1 MSDNAQLPIPREMLE
16 PYLKQA
22 VAASIMQ
29 LMGDNGMGFV
39 AAAVQN
45 ALMQKV
51 EPGSGRPNNSDYYN
65 TTPFVEWLAAD
76 TIRKVALETINQMA
90 ENIRPAIEDAVKK
103 NLQKSTNVLAK
114 TLVDGMVKSLSSTWA
129 VKISIDEGNNEN
141 LLSKIRR
148 PKSS

>member
-29 LMGDNGMGFV
+29 LMGDNGMKFV

-45 ALMQKV
+45 SLQQKV
-51 EPGSGRPNNSDYYN
+51 NARGQIDSSSYQND
-65 TTPFVEWLAAD
+65 TPFVEWLARDVIHKIA
-76 TIRKVALETINQMA
+76 RETVNGLA
-90 ENIRPAIEDAVKK
+90 ESLRPSIEEAVKK

-114 TLVDGMVKSLSSTWA
+114 TLVEGMVKSLSSEWA
-129 VKISIDEGNNEN
+129 VKISVDHG
-141 LLSKIRR
+141 KQ
-148 PKSS
+148 